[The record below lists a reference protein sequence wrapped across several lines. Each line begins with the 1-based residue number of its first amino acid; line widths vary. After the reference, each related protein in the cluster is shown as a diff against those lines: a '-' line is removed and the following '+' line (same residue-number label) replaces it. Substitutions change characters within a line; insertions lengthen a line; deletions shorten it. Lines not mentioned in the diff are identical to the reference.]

1 VFRIETKYVIDV
13 NRNVIDVIICRQSK
27 EIWHNATRL
36 SILRTSISS
45 MAQAKKPADPKPR
58 SAGDSTVTM
67 EDVARVAGVSTIT
80 VSRALR
86 DSSLVTEQTRE
97 KIRKIAAEQ
106 GYRFNISARN
116 LRMRRSYSVAV
127 VVEMTPVKGR
137 PMSDPYPLE
146 LLGGITQELTTAGY
160 SVVLTSRQLLD
171 TAPVQ
176 GADGLILLGQGS
188 HGEAVRALQ
197 QTTMPLVVWGAPEP
211 DSSYVVVGSDNRK
224 GGASVAERFLEQ
236 GRRKLVFVGDV
247 DHAEV
252 QERCAGF
259 IDALASRATVHIL
272 RPKAFTFEAGFDCVN
287 ALLKKKSGHSCDGL
301 FAASDLLAMGAIRAL
316 TEAGLRVP
324 DDISVV
330 GYDDTPGAASFVP
343 PLTSVHQYLRDGGV
357 LLAKKMLA
365 MIEGRPAQSEMLP
378 TTLIVRHT

>member
-1 VFRIETKYVIDV
+1 
-13 NRNVIDVIICRQSK
+13 
-27 EIWHNATRL
+27 
-36 SILRTSISS
+36 
-45 MAQAKKPADPKPR
+45 MAADKIGMR
-58 SAGDSTVTM
+58 KGEAGPTM
-67 EDVARVAGVSTIT
+67 EDIAKLAGVSKIT

-86 DSSLVTEQTRE
+86 GSEQVTAETRE
-97 KIRKIAAEQ
+97 KICRIAGEQ
-106 GYRFNISARN
+106 GYRLNVSARN

-160 SVVLTSRQLLD
+160 SVVLTSKQLMN

-188 HGEAVRALQ
+188 HGEAVRVLQ
-197 QTTMPLVVWGAPEP
+197 QAALPLVVWGAPES
-211 DSSYVVVGSDNRK
+211 DSDYIVVGSDNRK
-224 GGASVAERFLEQ
+224 GGASAAERFLAQ
-236 GRRKLVFVGDV
+236 GRRKLIFLGDV

-252 QERCAGF
+252 RERCAGF
-259 IDALASRATVHIL
+259 IDALGGMGTVHII
-272 RPKAFTFEAGFDCVN
+272 RPKAFTFEAGFDSMAAV
-287 ALLKKKSGHSCDGL
+287 LRKKASGFDGV

-316 TEAGLRVP
+316 TEHGHGVP
-324 DDISVV
+324 DDVSVI

-357 LLAKKMLA
+357 LLARKMLGLINGDA
-365 MIEGRPAQSEMLP
+365 VESEMLP
-378 TTLIVRHT
+378 TTLIVRQT

>member
-1 VFRIETKYVIDV
+1 
-13 NRNVIDVIICRQSK
+13 
-27 EIWHNATRL
+27 
-36 SILRTSISS
+36 
-45 MAQAKKPADPKPR
+45 
-58 SAGDSTVTM
+58 M
-67 EDVARVAGVSTIT
+67 EDLANLAGVSTIT

-86 DSSLVTEQTRE
+86 DSPLVTEQTRE
-97 KIRKIAAEQ
+97 KIRRLAEQQ
-106 GYRFNISARN
+106 GYRLNISARN

-160 SVVLTSRQLLD
+160 SVVLTSKQLLD

-188 HGEAVRALQ
+188 HGEAVRVLQ
-197 QTTMPLVVWGAPEP
+197 KAGLPLVVWGAPEQG
-211 DSSYVVVGSDNRK
+211 SSYIVVGSDNRK
-224 GGASVAERFLEQ
+224 GGASVAERFIEQ
-236 GRRKLVFVGDV
+236 GRGKLVFLGDV

-259 IDALASRATVHIL
+259 IDAMHGKGKVHII
-272 RPKAFTFEAGFDCVN
+272 RPKAFTFESGFDSMSA
-287 ALLKKKSGHSCDGL
+287 ALKKSGAGIDGV

-316 TEAGLRVP
+316 TEHRLRVP
-324 DDISVV
+324 EDVSVI

-357 LLAKKMLA
+357 LLAKKMLGL
-365 MIEGRPAQSEMLP
+365 IQGESVSSEMLP
-378 TTLIVRHT
+378 TTLISRQT

>member
-1 VFRIETKYVIDV
+1 MSA
-13 NRNVIDVIICRQSK
+13 SK
-27 EIWHNATRL
+27 KSAVR
-36 SILRTSISS
+36 
-45 MAQAKKPADPKPR
+45 KP
-58 SAGDSTVTM
+58 DSGLTM
-67 EDVARVAGVSTIT
+67 EDLAALAGVSKIT

-86 DSSLVTEQTRE
+86 DSPLVTEQTRE
-97 KIRKIAAEQ
+97 KIRALAAEQ
-106 GYRFNISARN
+106 GYRLNVSARN

-160 SVVLTSRQLLD
+160 SAILTSKQLID

-188 HGEAVRALQ
+188 HGEAVRVLQKAAL
-197 QTTMPLVVWGAPEP
+197 PLVVWGAPEAGA
-211 DSSYVVVGSDNRK
+211 SYLVVGSDNRK
-224 GGASVAERFLEQ
+224 GGASAADRFLGL
-236 GRRKLVFVGDV
+236 GRKHLVFLGDV

-259 IDALASRATVHIL
+259 IEALGGKAIVHII
-272 RPKAFTFEAGFDCVN
+272 RPRAFTFEAGFDSISA
-287 ALLKKKSGHSCDGL
+287 ALHKKGAAIDGV
-301 FAASDLLAMGAIRAL
+301 FAASDTLAMGAIRAL
-316 TEAGLRVP
+316 TEAGKRVP
-324 DDISVV
+324 DDVSVI
-330 GYDDTPGAASFVP
+330 GYDDTPSAASFVP

-365 MIEGRPAQSEMLP
+365 LIEGEEVTSEMLP
-378 TTLIVRHT
+378 TTLMVRQT

>member
-1 VFRIETKYVIDV
+1 MAASKTGV
-13 NRNVIDVIICRQSK
+13 RNS
-27 EIWHNATRL
+27 E
-36 SILRTSISS
+36 
-45 MAQAKKPADPKPR
+45 
-58 SAGDSTVTM
+58 AGVTM
-67 EDVARVAGVSTIT
+67 EDLASLAGVSTIT

-86 DSSLVTEQTRE
+86 DSPLVTAPTRE
-97 KIRKIAAEQ
+97 RIRRIAEEQ
-106 GYRFNISARN
+106 GYRLNVSARN

-160 SVVLTSRQLLD
+160 SVILTSKQLLD

-197 QTTMPLVVWGAPEP
+197 KANLPLVVWGAQEAGTT
-211 DSSYVVVGSDNRK
+211 YIVVGSDNRK
-224 GGASVAERFLEQ
+224 GGASVAERFLAQ
-236 GRRKLVFVGDV
+236 GRRKLLFLGDV

-259 IDALASRATVHIL
+259 IDALGGEAAVHII
-272 RPKAFTFEAGFDCVN
+272 RPRAFTFEAGFDSMRTV
-287 ALLKKKSGHSCDGL
+287 LKKKGGFDGV

-316 TEAGLRVP
+316 TEHSLRVP
-324 DDISVV
+324 EDVSVI

-357 LLAKKMLA
+357 LLARKILGLVA
-365 MIEGRPAQSEMLP
+365 RQ
-378 TTLIVRHT
+378 T

>member
-1 VFRIETKYVIDV
+1 
-13 NRNVIDVIICRQSK
+13 
-27 EIWHNATRL
+27 
-36 SILRTSISS
+36 
-45 MAQAKKPADPKPR
+45 MAANKIGMRK
-58 SAGDSTVTM
+58 SEAGLTM
-67 EDVARVAGVSTIT
+67 EDLASLAGVSTIT

-86 DSSLVTEQTRE
+86 DSPLVTEKTRE
-97 KIRKIAAEQ
+97 KVRRIAEEQ
-106 GYRFNISARN
+106 GYRLNISARN

-146 LLGGITQELTTAGY
+146 LLGGITQELTTSGY

-188 HGEAVRALQ
+188 HGEAVKVLQ
-197 QTTMPLVVWGAPEP
+197 KAGLPLVVWGAQQAGT
-211 DSSYVVVGSDNRK
+211 SYIVVGSDNRT
-224 GGASVAERFLEQ
+224 GGASVAAHFVGQ
-236 GRRKLVFVGDV
+236 GRKQLVFLGDT

-252 QERCAGF
+252 EQRCAGF
-259 IDALASRATVHIL
+259 IDALGDQAEVL
-272 RPKAFTFEAGFDCVN
+272 VVRPRAFTFEAGFDSMA
-287 ALLKKKSGHSCDGL
+287 ALLKPGAPRFDGV

-316 TEAGLRVP
+316 AEHQLRVP
-324 DDISVV
+324 DDVSVV

-357 LLAKKMLA
+357 LLAKKMLSL
-365 MIEGRPAQSEMLP
+365 IDGQSVESEMLP
-378 TTLIVRHT
+378 TTLIARHT

>member
-1 VFRIETKYVIDV
+1 ML
-13 NRNVIDVIICRQSK
+13 
-27 EIWHNATRL
+27 L
-36 SILRTSISS
+36 SYHDTTTTT
-45 MAQAKKPADPKPR
+45 MAQAKHTPASE
-58 SAGDSTVTM
+58 SAVTM
-67 EDVARVAGVSTIT
+67 EDLAKIAGVSTIT

-86 DSSLVTEQTRE
+86 DSPLVTEKTRE

-160 SVVLTSRQLLD
+160 SVVLTSQAAARH
-171 TAPVQ
+171 
-176 GADGLILLGQGS
+176 GAGAGRRRPDPAGPGLARRG
-188 HGEAVRALQ
+188 
-197 QTTMPLVVWGAPEP
+197 GARRCSRPACRWWCGARRKP
-211 DSSYVVVGSDNRK
+211 TRSYVVVGSDNRK
-224 GGASVAERFLEQ
+224 GGASAAERFLEQ
-236 GRRKLVFVGDV
+236 GRRKLIFVGDV

-259 IDALASRATVHIL
+259 IDALSGRATVHIL
-272 RPKAFTFEAGFDCVN
+272 RPKAFTFEAGFDCVTS
-287 ALLKKKSGHSCDGL
+287 LLKKKSGHSIDGL

-324 DDISVV
+324 DDISVI

-365 MIEGRPAQSEMLP
+365 MIEGQPVASEMLP
-378 TTLIVRHT
+378 TTLIVRQT